1 MEVTPDEYHAR
12 RAIMRSVAD
21 RSMKTV
27 NLEIQKGDESTIIKI
42 ETSALRCMDDSY
54 YNPWRME
61 GIFSPKTN
69 TTLTQLH
76 AMSLRFTAELLTHI
90 RNLICHKLH

>member
-1 MEVTPDEYHAR
+1 MEVTPDENHAR

-21 RSMKTV
+21 LSMKTV

-69 TTLTQLH
+69 TP
-76 AMSLRFTAELLTHI
+76 LTH
-90 RNLICHKLH
+90 LHVSQFFSNSPK

>member
-27 NLEIQKGDESTIIKI
+27 NLEIRKSDESTIIKL

-69 TTLTQLH
+69 TP
-76 AMSLRFTAELLTHI
+76 LTH
-90 RNLICHKLH
+90 LHVSQFFSTSPK

>member
-1 MEVTPDEYHAR
+1 MEGTPDEYHAR

-69 TTLTQLH
+69 TTPRQSILFKLAQ
-76 AMSLRFTAELLTHI
+76 I
-90 RNLICHKLH
+90 RMLKASNVGT

>member
-27 NLEIQKGDESTIIKI
+27 NLEIQKGDESTII
-42 ETSALRCMDDSY
+42 R
-54 YNPWRME
+54 
-61 GIFSPKTN
+61 
-69 TTLTQLH
+69 
-76 AMSLRFTAELLTHI
+76 RFVVWMTP
-90 RNLICHKLH
+90 NLNVKSI

>member
-42 ETSALRCMDDSY
+42 ETSALRCMDDS
-54 YNPWRME
+54 
-61 GIFSPKTN
+61 
-69 TTLTQLH
+69 
-76 AMSLRFTAELLTHI
+76 
-90 RNLICHKLH
+90 

>member
-61 GIFSPKTN
+61 GYSRQRR
-69 TTLTQLH
+69 TQLC
-76 AMSLRFTAELLTHI
+76 ASQFFSNSPR
-90 RNLICHKLH
+90 